1 MSIVFLQYNYY
12 LQNSIFTIYCA
23 KNGDV
28 FMKTP
33 EQIKGFVAAKLKER
47 ALSLNEVSLQLGKN
61 GTYLFQFINRASPRR
76 LGEVERK
83 KLAAILQIDE
93 QELTDLPLNRSNNA
107 VLMNNISNSAKIE
120 MLDVTACC
128 GNGVENL
135 SENSIGE
142 WIMPLQEFRQ
152 ITFADPQ
159 NIKMLKVVGDS
170 MTPTLKAG
178 DWVLVDVSQQTPDV
192 DGMYLLRMAT
202 GLAVKRLQIGLN
214 DIQVV
219 SDNKDKYK
227 PIAASVGEI
236 KVVGRVIYTLNAE
249 RVG

>member
-1 MSIVFLQYNYY
+1 MTENKIRFLRKKSGLTQPDM
-12 LQNSIFTIYCA
+12 A
-23 KNGDV
+23 KKIGIS
-28 FMKTP
+28 
-33 EQIKGFVAAKLKER
+33 QSL
-47 ALSLNEVSLQLGKN
+47 LSLIENGSREITPKMQNE
-61 GTYLFQFINRASPRR
+61 IA
-76 LGEVERK
+76 
-83 KLAAILQIDE
+83 
-93 QELTDLPLNRSNNA
+93 A
-107 VLMNNISNSAKIE
+107 VLNVKIEDLFRLNENNSPQAADVAKIE

-128 GNGVENL
+128 GNGVDNL

-170 MTPTLKAG
+170 MSPTLKAG
-178 DWVLVDVSQQTPDV
+178 DWVLVDISQQTPDV

>member
-1 MSIVFLQYNYY
+1 
-12 LQNSIFTIYCA
+12 
-23 KNGDV
+23 
-28 FMKTP
+28 
-33 EQIKGFVAAKLKER
+33 
-47 ALSLNEVSLQLGKN
+47 
-61 GTYLFQFINRASPRR
+61 
-76 LGEVERK
+76 
-83 KLAAILQIDE
+83 
-93 QELTDLPLNRSNNA
+93 
-107 VLMNNISNSAKIE
+107 
-120 MLDVTACC
+120 
-128 GNGVENL
+128 
-135 SENSIGE
+135 
-142 WIMPLQEFRQ
+142 MPLQEFRQ

-178 DWVLVDVSQQTPDV
+178 DWVLVDISQQTPDV

>member
-1 MSIVFLQYNYY
+1 MADIKILREQ
-12 LQNSIFTIYCA
+12 
-23 KNGDV
+23 KNISQAELGRLIGV
-28 FMKTP
+28 SQQHIQRFEKGYP
-33 EQIKGFVAAKLKER
+33 IPIKYA
-47 ALSLNEVSLQLGKN
+47 
-61 GTYLFQFINRASPRR
+61 P
-76 LGEVERK
+76 
-83 KLAAILQIDE
+83 KLAEILSVDISEFLPDE
-93 QELTDLPLNRSNNA
+93 LKDIQF
-107 VLMNNISNSAKIE
+107 NSPQAADVAKIE

-128 GNGVENL
+128 GNGVDNL

-170 MTPTLKAG
+170 MSPTLKAG
-178 DWVLVDVSQQTPDV
+178 DWVLVDISQQTPDV

-227 PIAASVGEI
+227 PIAASIGEI

>member
-1 MSIVFLQYNYY
+1 MTENKIRFLRKKSGLTQPDM
-12 LQNSIFTIYCA
+12 A
-23 KNGDV
+23 KKIGIS
-28 FMKTP
+28 
-33 EQIKGFVAAKLKER
+33 QSL
-47 ALSLNEVSLQLGKN
+47 LSLIENGSREITPKMQNEIAAVLNVKIEDLFRLNENNSLQ
-61 GTYLFQFINRASPRR
+61 
-76 LGEVERK
+76 
-83 KLAAILQIDE
+83 AAD
-93 QELTDLPLNRSNNA
+93 
-107 VLMNNISNSAKIE
+107 VAKIA

-128 GNGVENL
+128 GNGVDNL

-170 MTPTLKAG
+170 MSPTLKAG
-178 DWVLVDVSQQTPDV
+178 DWVLVDISQQTPDV

>member
-1 MSIVFLQYNYY
+1 MTENKIRFLRKKSGLTQPDM
-12 LQNSIFTIYCA
+12 A
-23 KNGDV
+23 KKIGIS
-28 FMKTP
+28 
-33 EQIKGFVAAKLKER
+33 QSL
-47 ALSLNEVSLQLGKN
+47 LSLIENGSREITPKMQNE
-61 GTYLFQFINRASPRR
+61 IA
-76 LGEVERK
+76 
-83 KLAAILQIDE
+83 
-93 QELTDLPLNRSNNA
+93 A
-107 VLMNNISNSAKIE
+107 VLNVKIEDLFRLNENNSPQAADVAKIA

-128 GNGVENL
+128 GNGVDNL

-159 NIKMLKVVGDS
+159 NIKMLKVIGDS
-170 MTPTLKAG
+170 MSPTLKAG

>member
-1 MSIVFLQYNYY
+1 MTENKIRFLRKKSGLTQPDM
-12 LQNSIFTIYCA
+12 A
-23 KNGDV
+23 KKIGIS
-28 FMKTP
+28 
-33 EQIKGFVAAKLKER
+33 QSL
-47 ALSLNEVSLQLGKN
+47 LSLIENGSREITPKMQNEIAAVLNVKIEDLFRLNENNSLQ
-61 GTYLFQFINRASPRR
+61 
-76 LGEVERK
+76 
-83 KLAAILQIDE
+83 AAD
-93 QELTDLPLNRSNNA
+93 
-107 VLMNNISNSAKIE
+107 VAKIE

-128 GNGVENL
+128 GNGVDNL

-170 MTPTLKAG
+170 MSPTLKAG
-178 DWVLVDVSQQTPDV
+178 DWVLVDISQQTPDV

-227 PIAASVGEI
+227 PIAASIGEI